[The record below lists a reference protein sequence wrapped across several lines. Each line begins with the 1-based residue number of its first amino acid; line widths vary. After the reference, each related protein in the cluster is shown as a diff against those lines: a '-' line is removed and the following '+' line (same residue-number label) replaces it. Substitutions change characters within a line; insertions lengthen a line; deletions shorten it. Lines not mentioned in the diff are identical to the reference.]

1 MSRTSQRNLSKE
13 RKVTTKQTVI
23 KPEDLIQNILQLMHQ
38 QIKKLS
44 EQKEDLSDAQV
55 RLLPEILRVLL
66 AANKKEKEEEEDLK
80 VNLANLST
88 DKLQEML
95 KK

>member
-1 MSRTSQRNLSKE
+1 M
-13 RKVTTKQTVI
+13 TTKQTVI